1 MIMQERQQTIF
12 VHDDCTDIT
21 LNGNVFEY
29 SLGKEKLIMRPTH
42 YKIHRAYPPKGTD
55 PTWVVWMNSTRKNK
69 KWQASVKY
77 SKEKTNLFLEK
88 G

>member
-1 MIMQERQQTIF
+1 MY
-12 VHDDCTDIT
+12 
-21 LNGNVFEY
+21 LNIHLVKN
-29 SLGKEKLIMRPTH
+29 SLYIQPTN

-69 KWQASVKY
+69 KWQATVSY
-77 SKEKTNLFLEK
+77 KTAEETTLFLEK